1 LHRCATPLPPGRQA
15 TATDKPPD
23 SMAGPRL
30 ASSIK
35 VSALLRRIDAAGGFG
50 AVLAR
55 GDATAGSIAVV
66 TREGGSDTLL
76 TPMFSGNGG
85 YDWVAIASGEAI
97 PAAIDRA
104 RRSDPDLWII
114 ELDIPDAARF
124 IAETLGD
131 S

>member
-1 LHRCATPLPPGRQA
+1 M
-15 TATDKPPD
+15 
-23 SMAGPRL
+23 SGPRL

-66 TREGGSDTLL
+66 TREQGVDTLL
-76 TPMFSGNGG
+76 TPMFSGTGG
-85 YDWVAIASGEAI
+85 YEWVAVATGEAI

-104 RRSDPDLWII
+104 RRGDPDLWIV

-124 IAETLGD
+124 IAETLGQA
-131 S
+131 